1 MNRGREP
8 RVIVPGAFYA
18 RAVARPNA
26 RRRHGRSA
34 CLFHAT
40 PVESSCS
47 PLKKDANTLPSWK
60 SVPEKSCDRS
70 SPRVRAG
77 RADHGRRRRTGRSA
91 AAPLRSAESELIE
104 ALAGGPFEWLVP
116 ERAVI
121 ERLAENEETAVAA
134 IAWMKFQGK
143 PAARGRCAA
152 AAVEKRCLLRS
163 TALDRVRKLGQC
175 HCVLEACRH
184 LRDLER
190 GARANAVVGRDLHR
204 PNVFRVTSV
213 ASSAMPSTNSPAF
226 ISTISVH
233 TPQRWLADGA
243 QGSSFNDV
251 LDAQFIVDR

>member
-1 MNRGREP
+1 MRAPSRGQM
-8 RVIVPGAFYA
+8 PGGATVAA
-18 RAVARPNA
+18 RACFTRRP
-26 RRRHGRSA
+26 
-34 CLFHAT
+34 
-40 PVESSCS
+40 
-47 PLKKDANTLPSWK
+47 
-60 SVPEKSCDRS
+60 S
-70 SPRVRAG
+70 SPHVHRS
-77 RADHGRRRRTGRSA
+77 RRMRTHSRPGSQCRKNHAIGHPLVSEQAELTMGVDGEQDDPLQRRSDLPNRNF
-91 AAPLRSAESELIE
+91 IQ
-104 ALAGGPFEWLVP
+104 ALVGGPFEWLVP

-213 ASSAMPSTNSPAF
+213 ASSAMPSSDLDDQRAYS
-226 ISTISVH
+226 STMA
-233 TPQRWLADGA
+233 ADGSRIFLQRRPGRPVHRRPLKVRPPTRITVA
-243 QGSSFNDV
+243 PSSPT
-251 LDAQFIVDR
+251 R